1 VTQVDRATHAD
12 VGWLL
17 ERAFASW
24 EELPWVEREID
35 SWDLIAQ
42 LVFTEEWQ
50 IQEDLLSRLAELVR
64 TGDFSKAQCA
74 RYQELL
80 KLVERHRPIIER
92 IMRG

>member
-1 VTQVDRATHAD
+1 MAQVDRATHAD
-12 VGWLL
+12 VDWLL

-50 IQEDLLSRLAELVR
+50 IQEDRLSRLAQCVQSNDFTDAQRVR
-64 TGDFSKAQCA
+64 YEK
-74 RYQELL
+74 LL
-80 KLVERHRPIIER
+80 MLVEQHRPIIER